1 MKRLYN
7 IIVTLAALTTVAFVV
22 LDFCGKISLTQQPY
36 YIIDTLILLFF
47 TADYAV
53 RFFCSD
59 DRKKFFKSNV
69 FDLIAI
75 IPFNAIFQAFRIFR
89 VFRLAKLTRLAKF
102 SRVVRA
108 VAFLEVVKRK
118 INGILHTNGL
128 IYILYINAA
137 LVIISSVII
146 SYTESMSFGD
156 ALWWSIVTCTTVGYG
171 DISPSTTVGRVVAV
185 ILMLFGIGLIG
196 MLTGAITTFF
206 TQRDKQP
213 ADENDINELF
223 GSLSEA
229 EKKKVIE
236 IIKIMKE

>member
-1 MKRLYN
+1 
-7 IIVTLAALTTVAFVV
+7 
-22 LDFCGKISLTQQPY
+22 
-36 YIIDTLILLFF
+36 
-47 TADYAV
+47 
-53 RFFCSD
+53 
-59 DRKKFFKSNV
+59 
-69 FDLIAI
+69 
-75 IPFNAIFQAFRIFR
+75 
-89 VFRLAKLTRLAKF
+89 
-102 SRVVRA
+102 
-108 VAFLEVVKRK
+108 
-118 INGILHTNGL
+118 
-128 IYILYINAA
+128 
-137 LVIISSVII
+137 
-146 SYTESMSFGD
+146 MSFGD

-229 EKKKVIE
+229 EKKKVVE